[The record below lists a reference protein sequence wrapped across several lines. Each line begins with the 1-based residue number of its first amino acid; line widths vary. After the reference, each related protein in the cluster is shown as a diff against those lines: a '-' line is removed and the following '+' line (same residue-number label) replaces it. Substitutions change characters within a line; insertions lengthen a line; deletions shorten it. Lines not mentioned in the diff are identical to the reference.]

1 MGGSPVERWRP
12 NPVPL
17 FLRVTFS
24 VSVGLVAFFDLKVSW
39 MRRVVAG
46 REGGREEGG
55 RGRREGEGEN
65 EREIGRQV

>member
-24 VSVGLVAFFDLKVSW
+24 VSVGLVAFFDFRVSR
-39 MRRVVAG
+39 MRRVVAW
-46 REGGREEGG
+46 EGEEGN
-55 RGRREGEGEN
+55 REAEGEGES
-65 EREIGRQV
+65 ERGKGRQV